1 MLLVNRLHVF
11 AHFMLNLGRHMAVKE
26 LGTGRQI
33 QNTATYTKTCISHC
47 PLQTSFIILTLEIK
61 LMFQILASTF
71 YELAT

>member
-1 MLLVNRLHVF
+1 
-11 AHFMLNLGRHMAVKE
+11 MAVKE

-47 PLQTSFIILTLEIK
+47 PLQTSFFILTLEIK